1 MDKKQL
7 EIIKSAVQEL
17 VEKMGFSPAVE
28 IIESG
33 KQEEENVV
41 CNVTIGEDSHIL
53 IGQYGVNLQ
62 ALQHI
67 ARLLVRKKTD
77 EKVKFVLDI
86 NNYRQE
92 KNKSVTDLARQAA
105 EQALQEGRAVVMR
118 PMSAYERRLVHMEL
132 AGNTNVVT
140 ESIGEEESR
149 KVVVKP
155 AKQIT

>member
-1 MDKKQL
+1 MDEKQR
-7 EIIKSAVQEL
+7 EIVKNTVQEL

-28 IIESG
+28 IIESR

-53 IGQYGVNLQ
+53 IGQYGVNLH

-92 KNKSVTDLARQAA
+92 KNKSVIDLARQAA

-132 AGNTNVVT
+132 AGNTDVVT
-140 ESIGEEESR
+140 ESIGEGESR

-155 AKQIT
+155 AKSI

>member
-7 EIIKSAVQEL
+7 EVIKNTVQEL
-17 VEKMGFSPAVE
+17 VEKTGFSPAVE

-33 KQEEENVV
+33 KPEEENVV

-77 EKVKFVLDI
+77 EKIKFVLDV

-92 KNKSVTDLARQAA
+92 KNKSVADLARQAA
-105 EQALQEGRAVVMR
+105 EQALREGRAIIMR

-132 AGNTNVVT
+132 AGDTNIVT
-140 ESIGEEESR
+140 ESIGEGESR

-155 AKQIT
+155 AKSI

>member
-1 MDKKQL
+1 MDEKQI
-7 EIIKSAVQEL
+7 EIVKNTVQEL
-17 VEKMGFSPAVE
+17 VEKMGFSPTVE

-41 CNVTIGEDSHIL
+41 CNVAIGEDSHIL

-86 NNYRQE
+86 NNYRRE
-92 KNKSVTDLARQAA
+92 KNKSVTDLARQAV
-105 EQALQEGRAVVMR
+105 EQALREGRTVVMR

-132 AGNTNVVT
+132 AGNNEVAT
-140 ESIGEEESR
+140 ESIGEGESR

-155 AKQIT
+155 AKSI